1 MTNKEF
7 IENKLDSI
15 IQSMD
20 THFHLEKDDN
30 LKHILNTHIADLIFL
45 KELISLSDISEIDL
59 DEFLDNI
66 K

>member
-20 THFHLEKDDN
+20 IHFHLEKDDN
-30 LKHILNTHIADLIFL
+30 LKHILNIYIADLIFL
-45 KELISLSDISEIDL
+45 KELISLSDISEIDP
-59 DEFLDNI
+59 DVFFANI